1 MLIKDGDGSKS
12 YYFQHIGGYF
22 TFVGFALLSLI
33 FWGLNYHCWL
43 KKRCCLKEYHNPT
56 NISIY
61 WWISFICLC
70 GIFAC
75 CISGIITSHS
85 FGNKLGSARCLY
97 ERIYYDSQYGEFKES
112 SQKWIGLKN
121 IETLTSNLTRFIN
134 TPHKKLDFDF
144 KDDEEKERW
153 APGDEE
159 LCLNKSVY
167 YRKDF
172 QESIKNIT
180 EDWKD
185 YRILKADDGRT
196 IWIREKPCEHPE
208 SIFVEYINEATR
220 ISRPFT
226 EQVIKINNYTESIK
240 EKKTKNTYKREIL
253 DVENKF
259 KYISANL
266 NSYKTD
272 FLDKV
277 DYYLDVSNAIGYIL
291 VTIYYSILLAIVVGS
306 CFLLWAYSYFKEQK
320 LLYLFMHISW
330 NILKF
335 FSFSFFMLGATFGVL
350 FLLSRDLIGFNQYLF
365 SNANLNATA
374 TTKELPSNK
383 DAREYLRFC
392 VNEED
397 NNYINKIPFEFTK
410 TIRSLYKNSNDEKD
424 ILNNYDYSKINQ
436 TIDSLPFTAS
446 NLRNIEVNAEIDHE
460 RSLDDV
466 GTDIMQISVDFTKA
480 TNLLRDMINE
490 IYDKLY
496 PNKNKTSRNLDEEIS
511 IVEDIENLNKD
522 VTKLDCQFIKYDL
535 QILYDSFYEI
545 SIESRISCALSC
557 FIGFLSEI
565 SVIFYLL
572 VLYHYNN
579 TEFNEG
585 NESQKQI
592 SRNKKHRFD
601 LDSQNEFMDK
611 SRPINMKKNN
621 KKLDLQFSDN

>member
-1 MLIKDGDGSKS
+1 MDVNN
-12 YYFQHIGGYF
+12 
-22 TFVGFALLSLI
+22 TF
-33 FWGLNYHCWL
+33 H
-43 KKRCCLKEYHNPT
+43 
-56 NISIY
+56 
-61 WWISFICLC
+61 
-70 GIFAC
+70 
-75 CISGIITSHS
+75 
-85 FGNKLGSARCLY
+85 
-97 ERIYYDSQYGEFKES
+97 D
-112 SQKWIGLKN
+112 
-121 IETLTSNLTRFIN
+121 
-134 TPHKKLDFDF
+134 
-144 KDDEEKERW
+144 
-153 APGDEE
+153 
-159 LCLNKSVY
+159 
-167 YRKDF
+167 
-172 QESIKNIT
+172 
-180 EDWKD
+180 
-185 YRILKADDGRT
+185 
-196 IWIREKPCEHPE
+196 
-208 SIFVEYINEATR
+208 
-220 ISRPFT
+220 
-226 EQVIKINNYTESIK
+226 
-240 EKKTKNTYKREIL
+240 
-253 DVENKF
+253 
-259 KYISANL
+259 ISANL

-466 GTDIMQISVDFTKA
+466 GTDIIMQISVDFTKA

-522 VTKLDCQFIKYDL
+522 VTKLDCQFVKYDL

-565 SVIFYLL
+565 AVIFYLL

-579 TEFNEG
+579 AEFNEG

>member
-12 YYFQHIGGYF
+12 YYFQRIGGYF

-33 FWGLNYHCWL
+33 FWGLNYHCWF

-112 SQKWIGLKN
+112 SQKWIGLEN
-121 IETLTSNLTRFIN
+121 IKTLTSNLTRFIN

-185 YRILKADDGRT
+185 YRM
-196 IWIREKPCEHPE
+196 
-208 SIFVEYINEATR
+208 
-220 ISRPFT
+220 
-226 EQVIKINNYTESIK
+226 
-240 EKKTKNTYKREIL
+240 
-253 DVENKF
+253 DVKNKF

-266 NSYKTD
+266 TSYKTD

-579 TEFNEG
+579 AEFNEG

>member
-1 MLIKDGDGSKS
+1 
-12 YYFQHIGGYF
+12 
-22 TFVGFALLSLI
+22 
-33 FWGLNYHCWL
+33 
-43 KKRCCLKEYHNPT
+43 
-56 NISIY
+56 
-61 WWISFICLC
+61 
-70 GIFAC
+70 
-75 CISGIITSHS
+75 
-85 FGNKLGSARCLY
+85 
-97 ERIYYDSQYGEFKES
+97 
-112 SQKWIGLKN
+112 
-121 IETLTSNLTRFIN
+121 
-134 TPHKKLDFDF
+134 
-144 KDDEEKERW
+144 
-153 APGDEE
+153 
-159 LCLNKSVY
+159 
-167 YRKDF
+167 
-172 QESIKNIT
+172 
-180 EDWKD
+180 
-185 YRILKADDGRT
+185 
-196 IWIREKPCEHPE
+196 
-208 SIFVEYINEATR
+208 
-220 ISRPFT
+220 
-226 EQVIKINNYTESIK
+226 
-240 EKKTKNTYKREIL
+240 
-253 DVENKF
+253 
-259 KYISANL
+259 
-266 NSYKTD
+266 
-272 FLDKV
+272 
-277 DYYLDVSNAIGYIL
+277 
-291 VTIYYSILLAIVVGS
+291 
-306 CFLLWAYSYFKEQK
+306 
-320 LLYLFMHISW
+320 MHISW

-365 SNANLNATA
+365 SNANLNETA

-522 VTKLDCQFIKYDL
+522 VTKLDCQFVKYDL

-565 SVIFYLL
+565 AVIFYLL

-579 TEFNEG
+579 AEFNEG

>member
-1 MLIKDGDGSKS
+1 
-12 YYFQHIGGYF
+12 
-22 TFVGFALLSLI
+22 
-33 FWGLNYHCWL
+33 
-43 KKRCCLKEYHNPT
+43 
-56 NISIY
+56 
-61 WWISFICLC
+61 
-70 GIFAC
+70 
-75 CISGIITSHS
+75 
-85 FGNKLGSARCLY
+85 
-97 ERIYYDSQYGEFKES
+97 
-112 SQKWIGLKN
+112 
-121 IETLTSNLTRFIN
+121 LTRFIN

-144 KDDEEKERW
+144 EDEKEKW
-153 APGDEE
+153 APGNEE

-167 YRKDF
+167 YRIDF

-240 EKKTKNTYKREIL
+240 EENTKKIYKREIL
-253 DVENKF
+253 DVNNTF
-259 KYISANL
+259 HDISANL

-522 VTKLDCQFIKYDL
+522 VTKLDCQFVKYDL

-579 TEFNEG
+579 AEFNEG